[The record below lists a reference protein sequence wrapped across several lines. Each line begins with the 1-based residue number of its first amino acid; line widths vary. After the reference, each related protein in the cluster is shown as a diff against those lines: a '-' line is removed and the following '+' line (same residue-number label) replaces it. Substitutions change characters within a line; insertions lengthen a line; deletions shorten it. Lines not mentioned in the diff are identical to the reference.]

1 MLSRAVRTI
10 KFNTF
15 HPDMSDRMAETAALV
30 ALGRINKEIA
40 DEMGVSIKTV
50 QKFREM
56 INYRFGTRNT
66 ADITRLAI
74 WLGIINLDEADDPRW
89 H

>member
-1 MLSRAVRTI
+1 VKTI

-40 DEMGVSIKTV
+40 EE
-50 QKFREM
+50 KFREM
-56 INYRFGTRNT
+56 INDRFGTRNT

-74 WLGIINLDEADDPRW
+74 WLGIINLNEADDPRW

>member
-1 MLSRAVRTI
+1 MRTI

-50 QKFREM
+50 EKFREM
-56 INYRFGTRNT
+56 INDRFGTRNT
-66 ADITRLAI
+66 ADVTRLAI
-74 WLGIINLDEADDPRW
+74 HLGLIDLEQSVTLP
-89 H
+89 

>member
-1 MLSRAVRTI
+1 MRTI

-50 QKFREM
+50 EKFREM
-56 INYRFGTRNT
+56 INDRFGTRNT
-66 ADITRLAI
+66 ADVTRLAI
-74 WLGIINLDEADDPRW
+74 HLGLIDLEQSVTLPFSK
-89 H
+89 